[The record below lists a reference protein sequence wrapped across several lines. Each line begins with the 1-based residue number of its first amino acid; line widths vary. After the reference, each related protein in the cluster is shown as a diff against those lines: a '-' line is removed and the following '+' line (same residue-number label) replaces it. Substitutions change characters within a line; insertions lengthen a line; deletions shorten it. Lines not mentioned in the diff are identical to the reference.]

1 MIRDWLRNI
10 RMDFASEQAYIPQ
23 RVIQE
28 QGGWQSHLN
37 KTKEYIVSAI
47 KQNNP
52 KTVRILGSG
61 WLFDLPLDFL
71 LEQCDSIVLCD
82 ILHPSQITHKYS
94 SVSKIKFETTDL
106 TFGAVDLAYN
116 LKRNEV
122 FSVYF
127 NNALKNITPINY
139 NEDLVISLNLLSQLS
154 AFITDYLVK
163 KQKTSY
169 NQLTGITTIIQ
180 QNHLNG
186 LPKGKSILIT
196 DYEEEYLDENGL
208 LAGTKPT
215 VYIDIPRSTG
225 TKFWDWQFD
234 TQMTYKEDCKT
245 NLKVIAT
252 TI

>member
-1 MIRDWLRNI
+1 MN
-10 RMDFASEQAYIPQ
+10 FASEQAYIPH
-23 RVIQE
+23 RAIQE

-37 KTKEYIVSAI
+37 RTKEYIVSAI

-61 WLFDLPLDFL
+61 WLFDIPLDFL

-94 SVSKIKFETTDL
+94 GNSKIKFETTDL
-106 TFGAVDLAYN
+106 TYGAVDLAYN
-116 LKRNEV
+116 LKKNEG
-122 FSVYF
+122 FSAKF
-127 NNALKNITPINY
+127 NVALNDITPLNF

-154 AFITDYLVK
+154 AFITDYLAK

-169 NQLTGITTIIQ
+169 NQLTNIATIIQ

-215 VYIDIPRSTG
+215 VYINIPRNAD

-234 TQMTYKEDCKT
+234 TQMTYKEHCKT